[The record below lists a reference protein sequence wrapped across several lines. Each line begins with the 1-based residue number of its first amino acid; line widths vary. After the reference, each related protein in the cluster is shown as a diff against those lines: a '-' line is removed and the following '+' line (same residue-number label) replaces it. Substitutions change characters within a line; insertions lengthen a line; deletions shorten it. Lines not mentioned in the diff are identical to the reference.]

1 MADTE
6 PRNVFDRAWTDHP
19 QADYMTHII
28 FLRLVIE
35 RPSLDL
41 KILHFTVQNDG
52 CDRVFLFWFI
62 GKFPNRAL
70 LKAIDKFR

>member
-19 QADYMTHII
+19 QADYMTHRI

-35 RPSLDL
+35 RPSLDT
-41 KILHFTVQNDG
+41 KKFSILQFKTMGVIACFCFDLSEN
-52 CDRVFLFWFI
+52 
-62 GKFPNRAL
+62 FPIAPY
-70 LKAIDKFR
+70 